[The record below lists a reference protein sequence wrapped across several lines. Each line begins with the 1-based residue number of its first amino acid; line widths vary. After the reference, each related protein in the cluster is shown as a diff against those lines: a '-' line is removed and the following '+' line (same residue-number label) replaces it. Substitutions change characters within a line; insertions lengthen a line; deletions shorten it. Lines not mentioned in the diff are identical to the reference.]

1 MKKALVLAALLAG
14 TAWAADPYVGY
25 IYPAGVQAGTTNRL
39 VVGGQFLRN
48 LTGVEAGPGVRV
60 LGFELVP
67 NFPPPVGGQ
76 RRYLVKWL
84 DRIAQGD
91 RAQPRLPVED
101 EFYTDWRSNRWYST
115 LGDLDAGQLALV
127 EHFLYTPRNALQMSP
142 ALNQKL
148 HVTVAVDR
156 DAAPGVRAFRVYG
169 PHGFS
174 PPRPFLV
181 SAAPHA
187 VEPLYVP
194 PHRAQPASPAVTN
207 LPCVLDGQILPGS
220 TDRWSLPLAKG
231 RTITLR
237 VTAREL
243 QPYIGDAVPG
253 FFNPVLRLVNRAGDQ
268 LAFADDFYYHP
279 DPVLTFTAPAD
290 DDYTLEIHDNLYRG
304 REDFTYEIA
313 VREGAHPP
321 AVRAL
326 SLSPLPAWEIPPEAR
341 IRAISGVI
349 ARPGQVDVHAVSVPE
364 PGAWGFDL
372 LARRAGSPLDARVT
386 VWQGTNELARV
397 DDVTNAFHFGSVIQ
411 TECDPVGR
419 VAFDRPGA
427 YEFRVED
434 EAGHGG
440 ADFFYTL
447 RLHRPAPRF
456 EVWCLKSGLA
466 LRAWWGG
473 QRVGFEVVRRDGFA
487 GDVTLEENEFV
498 KFRPNVIPAASNRI
512 VVTAISK
519 LQKPLAPTN
528 MALTASAVVNGS
540 RVAVSVTPAD
550 EYNQAFAWDHLVPAP
565 AFAFVGLPGNRPK
578 PKNATPPPKK
588 SPPPPKNAT
597 PPPKKSPPSPKNA
610 TPPPEKP
617 SPPPKN
623 ATPPPEKPSP
633 PPKNATPPLKAKN

>member
-1 MKKALVLAALLAG
+1 MKKAPILLTLLVVG

-25 IYPAGVQAGTTNRL
+25 LYPAGVQVGTTNRL
-39 VVGGQFLRN
+39 IVGGQFFWN
-48 LTGVEAGPGVRV
+48 LKGVEAGPGVRV

-67 NFPPPVGGQ
+67 NFPPPVGEQ

-91 RAQPRLPVED
+91 RTQPRLPVES
-101 EFYTDWRSNRWYST
+101 EFYTDWRSNRWYSA

-142 ALNQKL
+142 ALSQKL

-156 DAAPGVRAFRVYG
+156 DAEPGVRALRVYG
-169 PHGFS
+169 PQGFS
-174 PPRPFLV
+174 PPRPLIV
-181 SAAPHA
+181 SAAPHI

-194 PHRAQPASPAVTN
+194 PHRAQPEPPVVTN

-220 TDRWSLPLAKG
+220 TDRWILPLAKG
-231 RTITLR
+231 RTVTLR

-253 FFNPVLRLVNRAGDQ
+253 FFNPVLRIVNRAGDQ
-268 LAFADDFYYHP
+268 LAFADDFHYHP

-290 DDYTLEIHDNLYRG
+290 DAYTLEIHDNLYRG

-313 VREGAHPP
+313 VREGTHLPS
-321 AVRAL
+321 VRAL
-326 SLSPLPAWEIPPEAR
+326 SLSPLPAWEIPSEAQ
-341 IRAISGVI
+341 IRTFSGVI
-349 ARPGQVDVHAVSVPE
+349 ARPGQVDVHTVTVSE
-364 PGAWGFDL
+364 PCEWGFDL

-386 VWQGTNELARV
+386 VWKGTHELARV

-411 TECDPVGR
+411 AECDPVGR
-419 VAFDRPGA
+419 VKFDQSGT
-427 YEFRVED
+427 YEIRVED

-473 QRVGFEVVRRDGFA
+473 QRVGFEVVRRDGFDGA
-487 GDVTLEENEFV
+487 VTLEENEFV
-498 KFRPNVIPAASNRI
+498 KFKPNVIPAESNRV
-512 VVTAISK
+512 VVTAVSK

-528 MALTASAVVNGS
+528 MTLTASAVVNGS
-540 RVAVSVTPAD
+540 RMTVSVTPAD
-550 EYNQAFAWDHLVPAP
+550 EYNQAFAWDHLIPAP
-565 AFAFVGLPGNRPK
+565 TFAFVGLPGTRPK
-578 PKNATPPPKK
+578 QKKTASPQKKAPPSAKKTPPPPKK
-588 SPPPPKNAT
+588 KN
-597 PPPKKSPPSPKNA
+597 
-610 TPPPEKP
+610 
-617 SPPPKN
+617 
-623 ATPPPEKPSP
+623 
-633 PPKNATPPLKAKN
+633 